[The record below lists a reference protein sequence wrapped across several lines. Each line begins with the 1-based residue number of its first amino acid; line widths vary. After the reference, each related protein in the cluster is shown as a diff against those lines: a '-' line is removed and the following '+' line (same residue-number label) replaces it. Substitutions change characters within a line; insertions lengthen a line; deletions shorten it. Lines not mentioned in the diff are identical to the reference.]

1 MKIKKIIPICIV
13 ISLLVVINYYYIKK
27 QISSS
32 NKSNIQ
38 EVLNYNLHTAFFK
51 YDEQITDRTNLKTD
65 NNIFNYDMNIELK
78 GNPMKFKVLF
88 LINNIPHNFSIDDDI
103 FSKEKYMEFSSA
115 QDNYYNFKVED
126 KIEGTAII
134 NIVFI
139 PYEIQSN
146 PSDFNCVPSI
156 SGIVNSDQ
164 FSKSSF
170 ENIDK
175 SNIVG
180 FNILDD
186 EVSSNSNFRFLINAH
201 LQDNKVYEDEQ
212 IIKCNA
218 GEKISIPI
226 LGKLK
231 NTSICSYSLFLDNNI
246 IEFNGTL
253 CKNIVLTEGSVFSDT
268 ITIDTPLEKGKHIL
282 WGMIT
287 PNTFKNEPFRSYT
300 SSNFITLDVQ

>member
-1 MKIKKIIPICIV
+1 MKIKKIILICIA
-13 ISLLVVINYYYIKK
+13 ISILLTINHYYIKK

-32 NKSNIQ
+32 NKSDIQ
-38 EVLNYNLHTAFFK
+38 ETLNYHIHTAFFK
-51 YDEQITDRTNLKTD
+51 SGEQITDRTNLKTD
-65 NNIFNYDMNIELK
+65 NNTFNYDMNIEFK

-88 LINNIPHNFSIDDDI
+88 LINNIPHNFSIDDDT
-103 FSKEKYMEFSSA
+103 FSKEKYMEFSSP
-115 QDNYYNFKVED
+115 QDNYYNFKVEN

-134 NIVFI
+134 NIIFI

-146 PSDFNCVPSI
+146 PSDFNCIPSI

-164 FSKSSF
+164 FSESSF
-170 ENIDK
+170 ENI
-175 SNIVG
+175 NISDVIG

-186 EVSSNSNFRFLINAH
+186 ESPSNSNFRFLINAN
-201 LQDNKVYEDEQ
+201 LKDNKVCQNER

-231 NTSICSYSLFLDNNI
+231 NTSNCSYSLFLDNNI

-253 CKNIVLTEGSVFSDT
+253 CKNILLTEGSVFSDT
-268 ITIDTPLEKGKHIL
+268 LTIDIPLEKGKHIL

-287 PNTFKNEPFRSYT
+287 PNTFKNEPFSSYS